1 MASKVFLE
9 VNLDEEELRKFLNT
23 KYTKDPVNLW
33 AYLEKRNL
41 VALGRAKAQ
50 VGVKTG
56 ALQRSIR
63 SYHLGNSQGQ
73 FVGLIADKSYA
84 RLHHEGSRS
93 HLITP
98 KESGG
103 VLTFS
108 KGARM
113 VVTKRVLHPG
123 TKPNRFL
130 SDQLRYYKS

>member
-1 MASKVFLE
+1 MANQVFLE
-9 VNLDEEELRKFLNT
+9 VSLDEEELRKFLNT
-23 KYTKDPVNLW
+23 KYIKDPVNLW

-41 VALGRAKAQ
+41 IALTRAKAQ
-50 VGVKTG
+50 VGIRTG

-63 SYHLGNSQGQ
+63 AYHLGNRQGQ
-73 FVGLIADKSYA
+73 FVGLIADKPYA
-84 RLHHEGSRS
+84 RIHHEGSRP

-130 SDQLRYYKS
+130 SDQLRYYRS